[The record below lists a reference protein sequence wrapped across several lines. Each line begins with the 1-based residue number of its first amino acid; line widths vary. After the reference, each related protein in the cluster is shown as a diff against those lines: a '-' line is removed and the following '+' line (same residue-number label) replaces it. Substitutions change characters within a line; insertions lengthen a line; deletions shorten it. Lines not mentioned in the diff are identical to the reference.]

1 MATAYFEDADRQPF
15 GAWLVKQTG
24 ARSFV
29 AQLADSAA
37 KDRTFPRQGTVEDAR
52 KWLQAQRA
60 SGDDWEALDDA
71 ESAWLAWRSPA
82 LLNREGARPIRGRLW
97 GRSSTRGQT
106 ATPPSH
112 G

>member
-1 MATAYFEDADRQPF
+1 MATAYIDDADRQPF

-24 ARSFV
+24 ARGFV

-37 KDRTFPRQGTVEDAR
+37 KDRSFPRSGTVEDAR

-71 ESAWLAWRSPA
+71 ESAWLAS
-82 LLNREGARPIRGRLW
+82 
-97 GRSSTRGQT
+97 
-106 ATPPSH
+106 
-112 G
+112 